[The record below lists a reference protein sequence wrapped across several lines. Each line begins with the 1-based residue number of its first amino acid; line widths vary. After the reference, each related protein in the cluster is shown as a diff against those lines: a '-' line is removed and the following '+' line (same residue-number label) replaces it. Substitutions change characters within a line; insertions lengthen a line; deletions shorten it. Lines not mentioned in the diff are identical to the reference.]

1 MPTFTKSEYETIS
14 ELLHCSPEDIQIID
28 NKSGGMTNTSVRICA
43 KGHDYIVRKP
53 GKGSDKLVDRNQE
66 RSVYAFLRNVTFD
79 DITIAVLPDGMKISK
94 YIANARNC
102 NPQNYNDV
110 AAVMIQLKDFHD
122 NEFKPDVKYFNLL
135 AKLDE
140 YRELACIRNHTP
152 RPKYEDVYNRCLQVA
167 AWIERLP
174 RKTCLCQ
181 IDCNPDNAI
190 FTSYSVFPRLIDWEY
205 AGLQDPHLD
214 VAMFAVYC
222 GYDIRQFNDL
232 INMYFLAECDAD
244 TRYKIYGYAAL
255 AGMLWYNWCMY
266 KEKYGIMYGEYTESQ
281 FKFADEYS
289 ELVLKYLQSKE

>member
-1 MPTFTKSEYETIS
+1 MFVFTKSEYKTIS
-14 ELLHCSPEDIQIID
+14 TLLWCSPEDIIIID
-28 NKSGGMTNTSVRICA
+28 DKSGGMTNTSVHIRV

-53 GKGSDKLVDRNQE
+53 GKGSNKLVDRDQE
-66 RSVYAFLRNVTFD
+66 RNVYIFLHNVKFD
-79 DITIAVLPDGMKISK
+79 ELTVAVLPNGMKISK
-94 YIANARNC
+94 YITNAHNC
-102 NPQNYNDV
+102 DPQNYHEV
-110 AAVMIQLKDFHD
+110 KSVMMALKEFHD
-122 NEFKPDVKYFNLL
+122 YEFKPDVKYFNLL

-152 RPKYEDVYNRCLQVA
+152 RVEYEDVYNRCLQVA

-190 FTSYSVFPRLIDWEY
+190 FAGCSTFPHLIDWEY

-214 VAMFAVYC
+214 IAMFAVYC
-222 GYDIRQFNDL
+222 GYDITQFNNL
-232 INMYFLAECDAD
+232 INMYFLGECDTD

-255 AGMLWYNWCMY
+255 SGMLWYNWCVY
-266 KEKYGIMYGEYTESQ
+266 KERYGIMYDKYTENQ
-281 FKFADEYS
+281 FKFADKYS